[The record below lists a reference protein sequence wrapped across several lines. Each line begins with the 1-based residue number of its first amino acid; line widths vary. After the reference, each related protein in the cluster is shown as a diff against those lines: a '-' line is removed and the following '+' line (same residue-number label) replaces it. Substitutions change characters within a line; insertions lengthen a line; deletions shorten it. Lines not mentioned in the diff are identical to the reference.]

1 MSQNVETSRQPSWLA
16 WLCSPIGTSIVS
28 LGISQIIA
36 WGTTIY
42 ALGTLGGPIAADT
55 GWSRSLVFSGL
66 TIGLLA
72 SSLISTMIGKAIDR
86 HGAQRIMSIGSI
98 LCAAALLIVAVAHH
112 PAVYLFGWALV
123 GLGMRMSLYDAA
135 FAALVQIAPNRGRRA
150 ISYLTLFGGFAS
162 SVFWPI
168 GHLLNAQVG
177 WRTTLIIYALINLV
191 VCLPLHWWGLARRE
205 PPNAA
210 KAQPGASPTSVIPEQ
225 RPLEGQARTL
235 AIVLF
240 GIVTSASAF
249 VFGAMAVH
257 LPAVLEA
264 SGLTA
269 AAAVT
274 LASIKGVFQVGGR
287 LAEILFGSRLHAL
300 DLGRISVVLM
310 PISFAVLLFG
320 GASFTTALTF
330 IILFGV
336 SNGLVTIV
344 RGAVPL
350 ALFGSQG
357 YGTVLGILATP
368 YLLLNAVAPAVFA
381 VLLDLWGYG
390 VAEAVVLGVGA
401 VSAIAME
408 IMSSWYR
415 RNIKHG

>member
-1 MSQNVETSRQPSWLA
+1 MSQTVETSRRPTWCA

-28 LGISQIIA
+28 LGVTQIIA

-55 GWSRSLVFSGL
+55 GWSRSLVFAGL
-66 TIGLLA
+66 TVGLLV
-72 SSLISTMIGKAIDR
+72 SSIISTAIGKAIDR
-86 HGAQRIMSIGSI
+86 HGAQRIMSIGSA
-98 LCAAALLIVAVAHH
+98 LCAAALVIVAVSHH
-112 PAVYLFGWALV
+112 PAVYLVGWALV

-177 WRTTLIIYALINLV
+177 WRTTLIVYAVINLAI
-191 VCLPLHWWGLARRE
+191 CLPLHWWGLSRRE
-205 PPNAA
+205 PPNPS
-210 KAQPGASPTSVIPEQ
+210 KPQTGASPAAAVAEQ
-225 RPLEGQARTL
+225 PLEGSARTL

-257 LPAVLEA
+257 LPAVLQA
-264 SGLTA
+264 SGLAA

-274 LASIKGVFQVGGR
+274 LASLKGVFQVGGR
-287 LAEILFGSRLHAL
+287 LAEILFGGRLHAI
-300 DLGRISVVLM
+300 DLGRMSIVLM
-310 PISFAVLLFG
+310 PLSFAVLLLG
-320 GASFTTALTF
+320 GANYIAALTF
-330 IILFGV
+330 IVLFGV

-350 ALFGSQG
+350 ALFGTQG
-357 YGTVLGILATP
+357 YGAILGILATP

-381 VLLDLWGYG
+381 VMLDLWGYG
-390 VAEAVVLGVGA
+390 VAEAAVLAVGVV
-401 VSAIAME
+401 STIAME

-415 RNIKHG
+415 RRIKHR

>member
-1 MSQNVETSRQPSWLA
+1 
-16 WLCSPIGTSIVS
+16 
-28 LGISQIIA
+28 
-36 WGTTIY
+36 
-42 ALGTLGGPIAADT
+42 
-55 GWSRSLVFSGL
+55 
-66 TIGLLA
+66 
-72 SSLISTMIGKAIDR
+72 
-86 HGAQRIMSIGSI
+86 
-98 LCAAALLIVAVAHH
+98 
-112 PAVYLFGWALV
+112 
-123 GLGMRMSLYDAA
+123 
-135 FAALVQIAPNRGRRA
+135 
-150 ISYLTLFGGFAS
+150 
-162 SVFWPI
+162 
-168 GHLLNAQVG
+168 
-177 WRTTLIIYALINLV
+177 
-191 VCLPLHWWGLARRE
+191 
-205 PPNAA
+205 
-210 KAQPGASPTSVIPEQ
+210 
-225 RPLEGQARTL
+225 
-235 AIVLF
+235 
-240 GIVTSASAF
+240 
-249 VFGAMAVH
+249 
-257 LPAVLEA
+257 LEA